1 MRNLPIRLRLTL
13 WYTSIICITFLGAAL
28 TMYLGIRAS
37 VERNADREL
46 ALRLEGIRVFLR
58 QSTAH
63 RTAEQLA
70 LDLQEHSGVR
80 LNGDPYQLVTRN
92 GTWVYRPASMLP
104 LNIPGD
110 VPEPFSKP
118 RVFTLDNQGRK
129 FRVLSATV
137 QDGSEYYGV
146 QIAANNTPIY
156 EILSH
161 FLWLALGA
169 TPIILTVAGL
179 GGYWMSKRAMQ
190 PVYQITQ
197 TAKSISEQ
205 NLAGRLEV
213 PVPHDELRELSETLN
228 DMLERLERA
237 FTRITRFTANAS
249 HELRTP
255 VAIIRTAADFLLQEE
270 RSVPEYQQLLGLILT
285 ESEMTTE
292 LIANLLTL
300 ARADGQPR
308 TFDYKPVDLRAV
320 VSELARGASA
330 MAQAKQITFDVTTS
344 EKPVIVL
351 GDAREIKTMLLV
363 LVDNA
368 VKYTPAGG
376 SISMEVDHID
386 ASGFVEVRDSG
397 IGVSK
402 EDLPHIFERFYRA
415 DKARSRDAGGV
426 GLGLSIAQAIAKA
439 HHAEISV
446 CSVPGHGSVF
456 RVWLDLIS

>member
-1 MRNLPIRLRLTL
+1 M
-13 WYTSIICITFLGAAL
+13 ICITFLGAAL

-46 ALRLEGIRVFLR
+46 AMRLEGIQVFLR
-58 QSTAH
+58 QGTTH
-63 RTAEQLA
+63 RTTKQLA

-80 LNGDPYQLVTRN
+80 LNGDPHQIIDRN

-110 VPEPFSKP
+110 VPQPLSKP
-118 RVFTLDNQGRK
+118 RLFTLDRQGRK
-129 FRVLSATV
+129 FRILSATV
-137 QDGSEYYGV
+137 QDGSEYYSV
-146 QIAANNTPIY
+146 QIASNITPIY
-156 EILSH
+156 DVLTH

-169 TPIILTVAGL
+169 TPIILTVAGF
-179 GGYWMSKRAMQ
+179 GGHWMSKRAMQ

-205 NLAGRLEV
+205 NLTGRLEV

-228 DMLERLERA
+228 DMLARLERA
-237 FTRITRFTANAS
+237 FTRITQFTADAS

-255 VAIIRTAADFLLQEE
+255 VAIIRTTAEFLLQKE
-270 RSVPEYQQLLGLILT
+270 RSVPEYQQLVGQILT

-308 TFDYKPVDLRAV
+308 TQYHKAVDLRAV
-320 VSELARGASA
+320 VSEIARGVSPLAD
-330 MAQAKQITFDVTTS
+330 AKEITFDAMIS
-344 EKPVIVL
+344 EKPIIVL
-351 GDAREIKTMLLV
+351 GDAREIKTMILV

-368 VKYTPAGG
+368 IKYTPAGG
-376 SISMEVDHID
+376 SVSIEVDHID
-386 ASGFVEVRDSG
+386 ASAFVEVRDSG

-415 DKARSRDAGGV
+415 DKGRSRDAGGV
-426 GLGLSIAQAIAKA
+426 GLGLSIAQAIAEA
-439 HHAEISV
+439 HHGQISV

-456 RVWLDLIS
+456 RVWLDLNS